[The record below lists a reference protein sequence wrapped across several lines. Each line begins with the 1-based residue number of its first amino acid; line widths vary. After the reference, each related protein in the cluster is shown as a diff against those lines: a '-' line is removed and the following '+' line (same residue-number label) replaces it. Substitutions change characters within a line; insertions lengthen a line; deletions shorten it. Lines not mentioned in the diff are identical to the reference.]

1 MGGGY
6 SSGTLFSTLH
16 ALTGISAAK
25 QESPPLRE
33 GFLVVLSNLVLKN
46 PPAQYGEGIFYNH
59 QSHLL

>member
-33 GFLVVLSNLVLKN
+33 GFLVILSNLDLKN
-46 PPAQYGEGIFYNH
+46 PPARCGVGIPYNY
-59 QSHLL
+59 QLHLL